1 MPTTSLCLLLFVIT
15 DYQPRVS
22 TAGLSEDVHVNSPS
36 RFAPVLRISGITAP
50 CELSVE
56 YIGRVES
63 LVVCLRLDNPQW
75 GARILQANE

>member
-50 CELSVE
+50 ANSPLNTSD
-56 YIGRVES
+56 ES